1 MFSDGYS
8 TPGGYLSKAVRPFAL
23 AKVMSIAQMM
33 KAEFPDQDKS
43 LSGIGGVE
51 TGNHAAEF
59 ILLGASTVQVS
70 IQTHFPSNTCRSS
83 FLAHNS
89 LQCGF

>member
-1 MFSDGYS
+1 
-8 TPGGYLSKAVRPFAL
+8 
-23 AKVMSIAQMM
+23 MSIAQMM
-33 KAEFPDQDKS
+33 KAEFPGQGKS

-70 IQTHFPSNTCRSS
+70 IQLLLHSNFIKLESFVGIEYATSVPSS
-83 FLAHNS
+83 FFTIIA
-89 LQCGF
+89 Q